1 MRNRFGAACVA
12 LVTLTL
18 AGGCER
24 VQDVGIAPSNRVP
37 TSPEIHATEPVVLR
51 NVQFSDIPV
60 PDEYKIRRR
69 ESSTFQGNTLRFGRL
84 VYDGIGTSFH
94 TSQWYMSNMPQAG
107 WALVD
112 SQYRGQYRALHIF
125 SKGRERARVD
135 VFDVANGVRVVIDIW
150 NEGDPVPREMVYRR

>member
-1 MRNRFGAACVA
+1 MRNRFGIAGVA
-12 LVTLTL
+12 LLVCGL
-18 AGGCER
+18 GSGCER
-24 VQDVGIAPSNRVP
+24 VQDVGITTSNRVP
-37 TSPEIHATEPVVLR
+37 TSSEIHSSEPVVLR

-112 SQYRGQYRALHIF
+112 SQYRGQYRALHVF

-135 VFDVANGVRVVIDIW
+135 VFDMPNGVRVVIDLW
-150 NEGDPVPREMVYRR
+150 NEGDPVPREMMYSR

>member
-1 MRNRFGAACVA
+1 MRNRLIAAA
-12 LVTLTL
+12 ATLL
-18 AGGCER
+18 LIGLGSGCER
-24 VQDVGIAPSNRVP
+24 VQDVGIAPSNRIP
-37 TSPEIHATEPVVLR
+37 TSPEIHSSEPVVLR

-60 PDEYKIRRR
+60 PDEYRLRRR

-107 WALVD
+107 WGLVD

-125 SKGRERARVD
+125 SKGRERVRVD
-135 VFDVANGVRVVIDIW
+135 VFDVPHGVRVVIDLW
-150 NEGDPVPREMVYRR
+150 NEGDPVPREMTYRR